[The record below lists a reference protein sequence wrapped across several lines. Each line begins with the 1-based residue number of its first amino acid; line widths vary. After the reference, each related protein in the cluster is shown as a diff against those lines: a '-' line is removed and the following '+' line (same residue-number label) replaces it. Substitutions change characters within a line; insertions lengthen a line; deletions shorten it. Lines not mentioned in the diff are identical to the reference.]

1 MKEIKVIFLDI
12 DGVLNC
18 AKTKERYRGCIGV
31 DKQLLKRLLRLV
43 EKTGA
48 KLVLSST
55 WRLGDDWQSSMA
67 RYGVPVSMRTPYHG
81 GSIRGEE
88 IDEWLRLHP
97 YVKKYAIVDD
107 DSDMLPHQPLF
118 KTTWEEGLTEEVA
131 RRIEMHLRD

>member
-1 MKEIKVIFLDI
+1 MKIYKIYFSQK
-12 DGVLNC
+12 N
-18 AKTKERYRGCIGV
+18 ANM
-31 DKQLLKRLLRLV
+31 KQSV
-43 EKTGA
+43 
-48 KLVLSST
+48 
-55 WRLGDDWQSSMA
+55 QSA